1 MSPSETRA
9 CQAEALVRW
18 FHPQEG
24 VIYPSEFIPIFEKNG
39 KICSLDLYM
48 FEEVCRLIDRW
59 IKEKKALVS
68 ISVNVSRFHL
78 REAGS
83 EIWKEY
89 KRILDRYDIPEGV
102 IEMELT
108 ETILLEEN
116 QIPFVKAVLN
126 GFRSCG
132 LRVALDDFGFAY
144 SSLSMLKEF
153 AVDTLKMDRSF
164 LSTKMTNQ
172 EEL

>member
-1 MSPSETRA
+1 M
-9 CQAEALVRW
+9 
-18 FHPQEG
+18 
-24 VIYPSEFIPIFEKNG
+24 
-39 KICSLDLYM
+39 
-48 FEEVCRLIDRW
+48 
-59 IKEKKALVS
+59 
-68 ISVNVSRFHL
+68 SRFHL

-164 LSTKMTNQ
+164 FVNENDKSRRIVGSIIQLAHSLDMDVVAEGIEAKEQVEMLRKMGCDLIQ
-172 EEL
+172 GYVYSKPLPVGEFEQWREEYDR

>member
-1 MSPSETRA
+1 MLEREERLNTLFEDSVKNRDFKVYLQPKVSPSETRA

-83 EIWKEY
+83 EIWKEQ
-89 KRILDRYDIPEGV
+89 RV
-102 IEMELT
+102 CFQ
-108 ETILLEEN
+108 N
-116 QIPFVKAVLN
+116 N
-126 GFRSCG
+126 GR
-132 LRVALDDFGFAY
+132 
-144 SSLSMLKEF
+144 
-153 AVDTLKMDRSF
+153 
-164 LSTKMTNQ
+164 
-172 EEL
+172 